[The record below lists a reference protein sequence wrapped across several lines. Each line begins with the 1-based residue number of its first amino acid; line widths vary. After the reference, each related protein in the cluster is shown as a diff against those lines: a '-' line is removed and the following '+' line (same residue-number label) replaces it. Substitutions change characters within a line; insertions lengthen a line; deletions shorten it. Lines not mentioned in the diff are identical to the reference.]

1 VAEGLGQANV
11 GGGQSA
17 RNVAVLEVSP
27 EERVVGQLVVDSRRA
42 RRERG
47 FGIGDDGQRLVG
59 HADRIERVFSA
70 VCVGRDHGHHGLAGE
85 ADLAA
90 RQRWPVR
97 RLVAGT
103 AHRGPDGPRRR
114 EIGGGDHGFDAR

>member
-1 VAEGLGQANV
+1 MAEGLGQANV

-17 RNVAVLEVSP
+17 RDVAVLEASP
-27 EERVVGQLVVDSRRA
+27 EERVVRQLLVDAGGA
-42 RRERG
+42 RGERG
-47 FGIGDDGQRLVG
+47 LGVGDDGQRLVG
-59 HADRIERVFSA
+59 QADHIERVFGP
-70 VCVGRDHGHHGLAGE
+70 VRVGRDHGHHRLAGE